1 MTDPREGEPG
11 WVHPYMGPECG
22 PDCHHD
28 LKREPISSAAKEARD
43 LLWTLEESSGAYP
56 DTNEIVEAFAG
67 RIRAEAM
74 ETALRAV
81 TITCPRYGSHG
92 DHGACGRCYDYQQAI
107 RAAFAPPLTPKP

>member
-28 LKREPISSAAKEARD
+28 LKREPDERDVRAQEQRDEA
-43 LLWTLEESSGAYP
+43 
-56 DTNEIVEAFAG
+56 IVE
-67 RIRAEAM
+67 RACAL
-74 ETALRAV
+74 ALRAV

-92 DHGACGRCYDYQQAI
+92 KSGSCGRCYDYQQAI
-107 RAAFAPPLTPKP
+107 HAAFEEGK